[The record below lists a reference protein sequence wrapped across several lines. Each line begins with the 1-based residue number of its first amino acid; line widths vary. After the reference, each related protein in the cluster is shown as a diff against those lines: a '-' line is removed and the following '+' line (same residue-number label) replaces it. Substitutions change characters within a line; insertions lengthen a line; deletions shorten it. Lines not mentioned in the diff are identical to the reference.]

1 MTIRKLN
8 ESDFS
13 NILLANNANIPAVS
27 KLNAESLKSLVEKS
41 KRAYVV
47 EYNGNF
53 AGFCIILGI
62 TAWNGYTYFVNRD
75 GGAADTEI
83 IIANPRYQ
91 SSVVGQALKIFETKS
106 VEFDAIAVGVVP
118 ETPAPLIVEPESATS
133 TATTTPE
140 LVAEEVSESEPMAP
154 TSGVGLAPE
163 LNL

>member
-1 MTIRKLN
+1 MNNPTEQIKQITKKLFKAKAGSAHVKILHPKRDWILGLTI
-8 ESDFS
+8 
-13 NILLANNANIPAVS
+13 
-27 KLNAESLKSLVEKS
+27 
-41 KRAYVV
+41 
-47 EYNGNF
+47 
-53 AGFCIILGI
+53 GFCIILGI

-140 LVAEEVSESEPMAP
+140 LVAEEVSEGEVEEEAK
-154 TSGVGLAPE
+154 V
-163 LNL
+163 